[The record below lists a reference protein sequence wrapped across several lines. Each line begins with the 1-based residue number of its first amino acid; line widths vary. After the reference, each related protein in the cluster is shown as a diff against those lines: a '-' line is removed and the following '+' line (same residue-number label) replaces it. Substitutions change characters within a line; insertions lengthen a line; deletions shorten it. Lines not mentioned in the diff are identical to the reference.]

1 MDNSKEIIRQQLA
14 LLKQE
19 INDAEKQSGRPQGC
33 VKLQAVSKFHP
44 VQSVLDAISC
54 GQILFG
60 ENRVQE
66 AKEKFEEIEKIENKS
81 NTMPADGIVWQNK
94 Q

>member
-66 AKEKFEEIEKIENKS
+66 YLSKKDSTLQLFVLILFPDNQ
-81 NTMPADGIVWQNK
+81 THPL
-94 Q
+94 